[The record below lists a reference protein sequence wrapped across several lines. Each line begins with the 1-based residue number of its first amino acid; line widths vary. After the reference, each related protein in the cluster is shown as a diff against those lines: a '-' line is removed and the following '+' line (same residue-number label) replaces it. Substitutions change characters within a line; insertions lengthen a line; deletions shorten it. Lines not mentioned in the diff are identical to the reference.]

1 MKLVDKVALVTGCG
15 PNINGGIA
23 YGLADEGAKVVCI
36 DHNAD
41 YAAACAKAVK
51 GRGGQAI
58 AVTCDVTVEEQVLAA
73 LAQAQAAFGPPDI
86 LVNGAAIQIR
96 KGLLDVSLAEF
107 RKQVDVSQIGTF
119 LFTKHGA
126 KAMIDHGRRG
136 SIINIGSTEGH
147 QGNPGNI
154 AYGTAKGALL
164 QFTRTAA
171 MDLAPYGIRV
181 NSLSPTGTDPTEGN
195 ERAIEWGVTWQQAL
209 ASQPR
214 PDVSF
219 GDQGVPLGKRPCPS
233 HYARGVV
240 FLASDDADMIT
251 GIDLRVDGGT
261 VSRYWRWSPGSKISP
276 AD

>member
-1 MKLVDKVALVTGCG
+1 MKLVDKVAVVTGCG

-23 YGLADEGAKVVCI
+23 YGLADEGAKVVCV
-36 DHNAD
+36 DQNNE
-41 YAAACAKAVK
+41 YAVACAHAITR
-51 GRGGQAI
+51 RGGQAI
-58 AVTCDVTVEEQVLAA
+58 ASKCDVTREDDVLASISE
-73 LAQAQAAFGPPDI
+73 AQAAFGPIDI

-96 KGLLDVSLAEF
+96 KGLLEVSLAEF

-119 LFTKHGA
+119 LFTKHVA
-126 KAMIDHGRRG
+126 QSMIDYGRRG

-171 MDLAPYGIRV
+171 MDLAPFGIRV
-181 NSLSPTGTDPTEGN
+181 NSLSPTGTDPAEGN
-195 ERAIEWGVTWQQAL
+195 ERAVEWGVSWHQAL
-209 ASQPR
+209 SGQPR
-214 PDVSF
+214 PDVSW
-219 GDQGVPLGKRPCPS
+219 GDQGVPLGKRPSPS

-240 FLASDDADMIT
+240 FLASDDSEMIT
-251 GIDLRVDGGT
+251 GTDLRVDGGT
-261 VSRYWRWSPGSKISP
+261 VSRYWRWNPGTKIQP